1 MNRANKIQIIIAVAT
16 SLVALGVLVSGI
28 FYLGSINT
36 KIGNIEKNLNNHITE
51 LKAEQK
57 ELKEDVKRLDNKFDN
72 KFDNLQNTLIRN
84 KTDDSKK

>member
-36 KIGNIEKNLNNHITE
+36 KIGNIEKNLNNHITK

-72 KFDNLQNTLIRN
+72 LQNTLIRN